1 MLIPGCKGE
10 GKVKVLSRKGGRGGG
25 HTLRL

>member
-10 GKVKVLSRKGGRGGG
+10 VKVQVVSRKGGRGGG